1 MFLQPHSAAVLFSTL
16 ALAVFLV
23 SNLGTTFNSTI
34 LPDVYFARLDQ
45 STTGASIRYGL
56 YNSCLYLN
64 GSRSQCIDPKF
75 GFTLDSNQISVMNS
89 VSSGNLTD
97 PNPNPNSNSNILAE
111 LEDLASIHK
120 FSIFIMPA
128 TILAFVSIIGKY
140 SQCFFF
146 FLYFSI
152 TILAGLVHN
161 QRETNNKPIVGT
173 VVSLIGFL
181 CGGAGLA
188 LVIVCYSILF
198 NGLKKT
204 AGLSE
209 ALSLHW
215 GPSIYLVGAGCGC
228 MLIAFGFFVASSLQR
243 RQKQVPE
250 PIHYYDYNYEHKN
263 MY

>member
-128 TILAFVSIIGKY
+128 TILAFVSIIV
-140 SQCFFF
+140 
-146 FLYFSI
+146 
-152 TILAGLVHN
+152 AGLVHN